1 MPQDG
6 RGASRGK
13 RGRVLPRPQG
23 ALHPTHS
30 HLRGP
35 VPGPPAAQAGH
46 DPAGPSSPIL
56 LRPRLQSGPMVPPP
70 PPAAPCSSQPALEDG
85 LAGGGRLASG
95 RAGSAHKGS
104 VRELAPCVPP
114 SSPLK
119 TQIHGNGDL
128 NSSFPLPRRQQVP
141 IVHLP
146 ASPLP
151 ALPPSLPPASTL
163 LEGSGL
169 GPAARSWQRPWVSPR
184 TRVLWPPTFP
194 KACPRLLTPRGRMGC
209 LREDRGPP

>member
-1 MPQDG
+1 MALALTARDGGSGLPQDG

-70 PPAAPCSSQPALEDG
+70 TPCSALF
-85 LAGGGRLASG
+85 LSASAGRRSG
-95 RAGSAHKGS
+95 RRGQISLRPSWICTQRQRA
-104 VRELAPCVPP
+104 EPAPCVPP

-141 IVHLP
+141 IVRLP

-169 GPAARSWQRPWVSPR
+169 GPAA
-184 TRVLWPPTFP
+184 
-194 KACPRLLTPRGRMGC
+194 
-209 LREDRGPP
+209 